1 MRRTLRRVSC
11 FVLVLA
17 LTLPTPTVAK
27 DEKPVIHAGYRTLAS
42 SLPSERLMLHMG
54 VWYPTLRRPSAV
66 KVGNWN
72 FRAARNAPIH
82 SGPWPVIILS
92 HDVTGD
98 AWAHHNLAASLA
110 RRGFIVAAPTHDHD
124 NAEDMRMLWADR
136 ELPLRAVQLRAA
148 LDVVLEHKQIGPQ
161 ADVSRVGYLGFG
173 ITAPAGLLLAGA
185 SLTPDGWQS
194 FVEKQKSNP
203 AGLQSP
209 WLKPF
214 VKERMDALVAS
225 MRHRAEE
232 RQEKTAMMHR
242 ASDSRH
248 KLFQRL
254 EDSTTRTHQR
264 QMRLAKAND
273 IPSPPAVMS
282 LLPPLSHDRALA
294 DTRFK
299 ALALVSPGY
308 SMLFN
313 RQSLWDVRK
322 AVFLAGAGK
331 DTFNLPSE
339 QAEALR
345 DMLPQRPSYLLLP
358 EADMAD
364 FRAPA
369 PASDAAKA
377 LGGMYQSGSR
387 SSESYSALLEALH
400 HFFAHSLAQ

>member
-1 MRRTLRRVSC
+1 
-11 FVLVLA
+11 
-17 LTLPTPTVAK
+17 
-27 DEKPVIHAGYRTLAS
+27 
-42 SLPSERLMLHMG
+42 
-54 VWYPTLRRPSAV
+54 
-66 KVGNWN
+66 
-72 FRAARNAPIH
+72 
-82 SGPWPVIILS
+82 
-92 HDVTGD
+92 
-98 AWAHHNLAASLA
+98 
-110 RRGFIVAAPTHDHD
+110 
-124 NAEDMRMLWADR
+124 
-136 ELPLRAVQLRAA
+136 
-148 LDVVLEHKQIGPQ
+148 
-161 ADVSRVGYLGFG
+161 
-173 ITAPAGLLLAGA
+173 
-185 SLTPDGWQS
+185 
-194 FVEKQKSNP
+194 
-203 AGLQSP
+203 
-209 WLKPF
+209 
-214 VKERMDALVAS
+214 
-225 MRHRAEE
+225 
-232 RQEKTAMMHR
+232 MMHR

-313 RQSLWDVRK
+313 RQSLWDVRE

-364 FRAPA
+364 FCAPA

-377 LGGMYQSGSR
+377 LGGMYQSGPR